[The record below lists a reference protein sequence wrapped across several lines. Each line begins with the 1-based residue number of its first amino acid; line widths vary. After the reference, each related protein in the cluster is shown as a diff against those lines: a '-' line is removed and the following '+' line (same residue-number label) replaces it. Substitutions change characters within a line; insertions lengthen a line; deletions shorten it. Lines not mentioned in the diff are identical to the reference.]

1 MISKQKYPDLMI
13 EVEADT
19 PEQAL
24 EAANFNADRV
34 MLDNF
39 TPELVKTT
47 VSEIKS
53 ISDIEIEISGGV
65 NTENIMDYA
74 PYADFISLSS
84 LTMAA
89 PPVDFSLHVI

>member
-1 MISKQKYPDLMI
+1 MI

-24 EAANFNADRV
+24 EAAKSNADRV

-39 TPELVKTT
+39 TPEIVKTT
-47 VSEIKS
+47 VSKIKS

-65 NTENIMDYA
+65 NMENIVDYA

-84 LTMAA
+84 LTMAS

>member
-1 MISKQKYPDLMI
+1 VNSKLKYPDLMV

-19 PEQAL
+19 PEQAF
-24 EAANFNADRV
+24 EATKANADRV

-39 TPELVKTT
+39 TPALVKTT

-65 NTENIMDYA
+65 NVGNIIDYA

-89 PPVDFSLHVI
+89 PPVDFTLHVI